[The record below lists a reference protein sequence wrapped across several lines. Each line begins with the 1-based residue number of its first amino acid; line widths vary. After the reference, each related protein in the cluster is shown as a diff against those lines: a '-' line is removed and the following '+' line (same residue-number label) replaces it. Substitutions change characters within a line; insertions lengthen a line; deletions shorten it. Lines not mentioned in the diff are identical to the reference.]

1 MTSKHSLGP
10 ILGLEHSHAQVGEA
24 WLEEHLAAAGKTKE
38 QLAQTLWENSWT
50 AVAELC
56 DDSFE
61 EHVLPI
67 SSEMTGLHLHG
78 LNVNGRE
85 FNTQAQPVVDAFAA
99 EWGFIRTDSITIES
113 IREVREFCEEASK
126 TGRWNGVAVEGFVVR
141 TTIGLRPADKG
152 HDEPPYPPGSSF
164 FFKVKFDEPY
174 MMFRDWREITKSLL
188 SAKQKGNI
196 ANARISKARLKR
208 KETLEYKNWVE
219 KEILRNPKA
228 FADYQNNRG
237 IIAVRDAFFKWR
249 ETPEGERFAEAMRP
263 VTPPPQHGPKST
275 KTVLVPIAVPGCG
288 MSSCLC
294 GSSNTGLTLYYREND
309 HCSCSRASF
318 RVHAYAK

>member
-1 MTSKHSLGP
+1 
-10 ILGLEHSHAQVGEA
+10 
-24 WLEEHLAAAGKTKE
+24 
-38 QLAQTLWENSWT
+38 LAQTLWEKNWT

-67 SSEMTGLHLHG
+67 PSEMTGLHLHG

-85 FNTQAQPVVDAFAA
+85 FNTQAQPVVDQFAT
-99 EWGFIRTDSITIES
+99 EWGLITTDSITIDS
-113 IREVREFCEEASK
+113 IQEVREFCEETSK

-141 TTIGLRPADKG
+141 TTIGPRPDEKG
-152 HDEPPYPPGSSF
+152 HDTPPYSPGSSF

-174 MMFRDWREITKSLL
+174 MMYRDWREITKALL

-196 ANARISKARLKR
+196 AGAKISKARLKR
-208 KETLEYKNWVE
+208 RETLEYKNWVE

-237 IIAVRDAFFKWR
+237 IIAVREAFLKWR
-249 ETPEGERFAEAMRP
+249 DTPEGEQVAEAMRP
-263 VTPPPQHGPKST
+263 VTPPPQHGPKPT
-275 KTVLVPIAVPGCG
+275 KMVLVPIAIPGCG
-288 MSSCLC
+288 MLGCLRMSGQRWSHPLLQAKQPLQLHSHISSAL
-294 GSSNTGLTLYYREND
+294 GIRKATMSVQKSPPTSSTGT
-309 HCSCSRASF
+309 
-318 RVHAYAK
+318 